1 MCTRL
6 RVSIVGNEGMSPFL
20 VTILDLNLPAMH
32 GHRSK
37 RLMLPIAFL
46 LATCTADAAPL
57 SLNEALALAE
67 QNSPELQANA
77 AQIHAAESAS
87 IPAGALPNPK
97 VYVGLDNFPVTGNTA
112 GQLNTDNMTMSKI
125 GVMQD
130 IPNAAKRRAQ
140 VEVSHA
146 KVDVALA
153 QHPIVLLKLRKNTAI
168 AWFNRYYLERKIAL
182 FDGLFSENKL
192 LAEAVLAQIAS
203 GHRQLADAV
212 LPQQEAAQ
220 LDDQRDDLNRDLSK
234 AKSALRRYLG
244 IPSGGGLD
252 QALTQ
257 DAAERP
263 INAAQLH
270 LHLQHHP
277 ELLAFAAESQLADAK
292 IVAAQSLKKSDMSV
306 EFGYSHR
313 APQFGDMIGVKLTFE
328 LPIFNAHR
336 VDPLIAAAMSEQ
348 ADIDAQREI
357 VRRDQI
363 NMLENDLADYAAL
376 NRQLER
382 ANLTALPLTQQK
394 VTLQLASYQAGN
406 ADLSAVLTA
415 RRELIEQRLKIITLE
430 NRRAVTAAHL
440 YYVYGGGVDLVEDQQ
455 TALTPSS
462 SRQGALLK

>member
-37 RLMLPIAFL
+37 RLMLPVAFL
-46 LATCTADAAPL
+46 LATCAADAAPL

-77 AQIHAAESAS
+77 AQIGAAESAS

-97 VYVGLDNFPVTGNTA
+97 VYVGLDNFPVTGNAA

-244 IPSGGGLD
+244 MPSGSE

-257 DAAERP
+257 DVAELP
-263 INAAQLH
+263 INAEQLH
-270 LHLQHHP
+270 HHLHNHP
-277 ELLAFAAESQLADAK
+277 ELQAFAAESQLADAK
-292 IVAAQSLKKSDMSV
+292 VVAAQSLKKSDMSV

-376 NRQLER
+376 NRQLDR

-430 NRRAVTAAHL
+430 NRRAVTAAQL